1 MPSTVVLEKKKQQ
14 VADLAERIKGSCAG
28 VVVDY
33 KGINV
38 EMTPSSEKSFVKQA
52 LLTQ

>member
-1 MPSTVVLEKKKQQ
+1 MKSAV
-14 VADLAERIKGSCAG
+14 AG

-38 EMTPSSEKSFVKQA
+38 ADDTKLRRELREARWTI
-52 LLTQ
+52 LW